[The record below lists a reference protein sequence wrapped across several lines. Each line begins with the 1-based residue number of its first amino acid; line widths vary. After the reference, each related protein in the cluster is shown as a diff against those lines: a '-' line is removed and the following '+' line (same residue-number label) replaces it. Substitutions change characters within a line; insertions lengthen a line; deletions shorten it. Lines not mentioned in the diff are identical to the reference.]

1 MNSESTAHSTEP
13 TVLPLTEV
21 GKAPGE
27 WTLTLH
33 TDHLE
38 LKKASEP
45 QPVGVLREEVM
56 KSAVLIEGI
65 KVFALSKPVKASFQL
80 TAEACHTIAN
90 WIGLSVLASVYL
102 RRRYGWVLPVAV
114 IWMLGSLPLPG
125 DPKSDIKPV
134 AFDPIGFALGA
145 TLVLSWAFAKWR
157 PHAVLFLVDSI
168 WFAIMAGHLVVSVVN
183 GWSKAWLLLLGPLL
197 WMAVTGLKHFYRF
210 RSVDLNPA
218 GVP

>member
-1 MNSESTAHSTEP
+1 VNLENSAHPTAGP
-13 TVLPLTEV
+13 VLPLTEV
-21 GKAPGE
+21 GKPVGE

-33 TDHLE
+33 ADHLE

-65 KVFALSKPVKASFQL
+65 RVFALSKPLKASFQL
-80 TAEACHTIAN
+80 TAEACRTIAE
-90 WIGLSVLASVYL
+90 WIGLPVLASVYL

-114 IWMLGSLPLPG
+114 LWMLGSLPLPG
-125 DPKSDIKPV
+125 DPESDIKPV

-145 TLVLSWAFAKWR
+145 TLVLSWVFAKWR

-168 WFAIMAGHLVVSVVN
+168 WFAIMAGHLVLSVVN
-183 GWSKAWLLLLGPLL
+183 GWSKAWLLLVAPLL

-210 RSVDLNPA
+210 RGIEIKPQGLS
-218 GVP
+218 

>member
-1 MNSESTAHSTEP
+1 M
-13 TVLPLTEV
+13 VVPLTEV
-21 GKAPGE
+21 GTAPGE

-33 TDHLE
+33 ADHLE

-45 QPVGVLREEVM
+45 LATGILREEAM
-56 KSAVLIEGI
+56 KSAVLIEGL
-65 KVFALSKPVKASFQL
+65 KVFAVSKPFKASFKL
-80 TAEACHTIAN
+80 TPEATGVIAR
-90 WIGLSVLASVYL
+90 WIGLPVLAAIYL

-114 IWMLGSLPLPG
+114 IWMLGSLPMPG
-125 DPKSDIKPV
+125 DPEADIQPV
-134 AFDPIGFALGA
+134 AFDPVGFALGA

-168 WFAIMAGHLVVSVVN
+168 WFAIMAGHLVLSVVN

-210 RSVDLNPA
+210 RGAELNPA